1 MNAVRGRISLHYAE
15 PRAIRNWSAS
25 SREGSYKH
33 ISMWDADCGV
43 WWCDF
48 LSWVSWGDLGGAV
61 VALKSGAVEHT
72 WWRAGSQLPDCA
84 DVSHRQ
90 AGGSHGPTLS
100 NVKVTHGPP
109 ARCSHTLHYI
119 YKVSTVM
126 ASKLTRWSGWDSAPL
141 WEQSSKC
148 SYLWLQLQWCPV
160 SAVLICNS
168 PVV

>member
-1 MNAVRGRISLHYAE
+1 M
-15 PRAIRNWSAS
+15 
-25 SREGSYKH
+25 
-33 ISMWDADCGV
+33 
-43 WWCDF
+43 
-48 LSWVSWGDLGGAV
+48 
-61 VALKSGAVEHT
+61 EHT

-126 ASKLTRWSGWDSAPL
+126 CNGQQVDQVVRVGLCSAL
-141 WEQSSKC
+141 R
-148 SYLWLQLQWCPV
+148 
-160 SAVLICNS
+160 AV
-168 PVV
+168 